1 MGKAFR
7 RASVVGVAFASSAL
21 MVGTAFGAPSD
32 SYQDDPD
39 TISDQQTIDNN
50 IDNLF
55 RVAGP
60 NRIDT
65 SIQLMNASS
74 KWDGNENETVIVAR
88 SDVFADA
95 LASGPL
101 ADVYDAPIL
110 LTGPG
115 AINQRVL
122 DAIADKGFENAILV
136 GGTGVFPASAMQQ
149 LEGVVGTGEV
159 QQVGGLNRYETS
171 VDVAQHVGWRV
182 AGGVFGGGG
191 GGVTPWHVNTYLATG
206 TDYADALTSGAAASD
221 NDGIV
226 LLTKDGEIPQVTM
239 DFLEGQSGWNSI
251 FGEAVFNSTE
261 LYTVGGQAE
270 RAVHAEGIENV
281 VKSYTGTNRYETAV
295 MLAND
300 FHHEI
305 DTVAIASGEGFADG
319 IAGGGWVANHDGPLL
334 LTKNA
339 SLTNV
344 TADYFHQK
352 GFDSPLADTDTVVIG
367 GTGSVSRAVSDKL
380 VELWTF

>member
-39 TISDQQTIDNN
+39 TLSTQNSIDNN

-60 NRIDT
+60 NRVDT

-74 KWDGNENETVIVAR
+74 KWDGNENENETVIVAR

-115 AINQRVL
+115 AINQRVI
-122 DAIADKGFENAILV
+122 DAINAKGFDNAILV

-149 LEGVVGTGEV
+149 LENVVGDENV
-159 QQVGGLNRYETS
+159 QQVGGLNRYETA
-171 VDVAQHVGWRV
+171 VDIAQRVGYK
-182 AGGVFGGGG
+182 ASGLGVN
-191 GGVTPWHVNTYLATG
+191 PYHVNSYLATG
-206 TDYADALTSGAAASD
+206 ENFADALTSGAAAAD
-221 NDGIV
+221 NDGVV
-226 LLTKDGEIPQVTM
+226 LLTKDNSVPQVTM
-239 DFLEGQSGWNSI
+239 DFLTEQDGWNDI
-251 FGEAVFNSTE
+251 NFFGNELAVFNSQS

-270 RAVHAEGIENV
+270 RAVDNAGIENI
-281 VKSYTGTNRYETAV
+281 VKNYTGTNRYETAV
-295 MLAND
+295 MVAND
-300 FHHEI
+300 FHHDVE
-305 DTVAIASGEGFADG
+305 TVAIASGEGFADG
-319 IAGGGWVANHDGPLL
+319 VAAGGWVANHDGPLL

-344 TADYFHQK
+344 TADYFHQH
-352 GFDSPLADTDTVVIG
+352 GFDSPLADVDTVVVG

-380 VELWTF
+380 VSLWTY